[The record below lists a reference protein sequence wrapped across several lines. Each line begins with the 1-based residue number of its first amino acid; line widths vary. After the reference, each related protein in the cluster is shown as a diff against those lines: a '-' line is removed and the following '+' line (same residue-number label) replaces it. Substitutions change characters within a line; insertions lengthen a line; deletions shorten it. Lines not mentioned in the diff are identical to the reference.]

1 MKLLVTKIEFDFN
14 DEDFLEWQGLSLD
27 EQISI
32 TNDNLGIWEVDNE
45 DELVTICDK
54 IIEELAPA
62 VTITPSKV
70 TITDDDYADKVDTLV
85 GNMVA
90 SDDNVFTHDS
100 EGC

>member
-45 DELVTICDK
+45 DELVDK
-54 IIEELAPA
+54 ISDNAGWCIKS
-62 VTITPSKV
+62 I
-70 TITDDDYADKVDTLV
+70 DYTSNLIHPLTS
-85 GNMVA
+85 NL
-90 SDDNVFTHDS
+90 
-100 EGC
+100 